1 MTDSVVFLPRNG
13 SQESELSVG
22 ESLIVGVECSQV
34 TLVKMFVTT
43 SGPLISV
50 AADPFKGKEGWDK
63 QGTERKK
70 GSISKVEECVH
81 MI

>member
-1 MTDSVVFLPRNG
+1 M
-13 SQESELSVG
+13 
-22 ESLIVGVECSQV
+22 
-34 TLVKMFVTT
+34 KMLVTT
-43 SGPLISV
+43 SGPSISV

-70 GSISKVEECVH
+70 GSVSKVEECVH